1 MRVTYFQETDTLYIA
16 LRDGTPAETKEINEN
31 VLLDLDANGKAVAV
45 TIEHA
50 KASTDNPSLLYEEVT
65 AE

>member
-1 MRVTYFQETDTLYIA
+1 MRVTYFQDTDTLYIA
-16 LRDGTPAETKEINEN
+16 LRSGTPAETKEINEN
-31 VLLDLDANGKAVAV
+31 VLLDLDANGKVVAV

-50 KASTDNPSLLYEEVT
+50 KATSDNPSFLYEEVI